1 MQGVKKRP
9 GERLYGGVGA
19 VREEFFGTLEQYSSP
34 FLVGFGR
41 PTSTAAI
48 LGASLMLGALS
59 KSRAQERAQERWR
72 TSRIRRMPVVSFA
85 AVKRTL
91 LALGIALATV
101 LLSAGTA
108 SAAANPYTGNGYDAS
123 QYQCSNRVPTP
134 LDGGFTSFAVIRV
147 TGGRPFTADSCRQA
161 LWNAAEG
168 SIALAPSLYVNV
180 AYSGA
185 YGHNV
190 SGYCA
195 GLTLSPESYT
205 GSYLKAYRIG
215 CAEGEYAF
223 GHAPAVGAGQKANL
237 MWWLD
242 VETGNSWSSSDH
254 RLNQAAIDGTADRLA
269 TLSGVPVGVYSYDG
283 SWNTITT
290 GSGFTPHS
298 ASATWVALS
307 GGCGTS
313 FVGALPQWIWQSG
326 STATGYDA
334 DYAC

>member
-1 MQGVKKRP
+1 
-9 GERLYGGVGA
+9 
-19 VREEFFGTLEQYSSP
+19 
-34 FLVGFGR
+34 
-41 PTSTAAI
+41 
-48 LGASLMLGALS
+48 
-59 KSRAQERAQERWR
+59 
-72 TSRIRRMPVVSFA
+72 
-85 AVKRTL
+85 VKRTI
-91 LALGIALATV
+91 LALGIALATA
-101 LLSAGTA
+101 LLSPGTA
-108 SAAANPYTGNGYDAS
+108 SASGLYTGAGYDAS
-123 QYQCSNRVPTP
+123 QYQCSNGVPTP
-134 LDGGFTSFAVIRV
+134 LDSRFTSFAVIRV

-161 LWNAAEG
+161 LWNAAE
-168 SIALAPSLYVNV
+168 SSTALAPSLYVNV

-185 YGHNV
+185 YGRNV

-195 GLTLSPESYT
+195 GLASSPESYT

-223 GHAPAVGAGQKANL
+223 VHEPSVGAGQKANM

-242 VETGNSWSSSDH
+242 VETGNSWSSSDR
-254 RLNQAAIDGTADRLA
+254 RLNQAAIDGTADRLV
-269 TLSGVPVGVYSYDG
+269 TLSGVLVGVYSYPG

-313 FVGALPQWIWQSG
+313 FIAALPQWIRQYG
-326 STATGYDA
+326 SSATGYDA